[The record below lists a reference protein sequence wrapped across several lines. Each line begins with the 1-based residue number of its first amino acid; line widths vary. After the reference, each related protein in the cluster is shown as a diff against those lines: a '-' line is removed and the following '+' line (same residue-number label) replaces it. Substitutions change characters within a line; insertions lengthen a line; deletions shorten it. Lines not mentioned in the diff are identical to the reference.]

1 MEVPVLV
8 AEAAARLPQ
17 EVELQV
23 ETSAVDP
30 GRQGSWEAAS
40 EVVS

>member
-1 MEVPVLV
+1 MEVAVLV
-8 AEAAARLPQ
+8 AEALAVQQ

-30 GRQGSWEAAS
+30 GRQGSLEAAS